1 VFIGGEQGPFA
12 KTFSGMIHKFFVA
25 FIPIFV
31 AIDPIGLV
39 AMFMGLAGNASRQQ
53 RHREGFTGIFTALCI
68 AVGFVFLGKIIFTA
82 LGITVADF
90 QVAGG
95 LILLGLAGRELLN
108 IAPADR
114 EATDDFGV
122 VPLGMPLIAG
132 PALLTALLILVDTV
146 GLIFTLFSMVVN
158 LALVAVAFWNADL
171 VARWMGRQG
180 LRCVSKIVALLLAA
194 IAVSLIRRGW
204 QGV

>member
-1 VFIGGEQGPFA
+1 MV
-12 KTFSGMIHKFFVA
+12 HKFFVA

-31 AIDPIGLV
+31 AIDAVGLV
-39 AMFMGLAGNASRQQ
+39 AMFMGLAGDAPREQRQ
-53 RHREGFTGIFTALCI
+53 REGFIAIFTALCI
-68 AVGFVFLGKIIFTA
+68 SVGFIFLGKIIFTA

-108 IAPADR
+108 VAPASR

-132 PALLTALLILVDTV
+132 PALLTALLSLSIQSAWCLRLRRFWSISRWSWSRSGMPILSRA
-146 GLIFTLFSMVVN
+146 G
-158 LALVAVAFWNADL
+158 WADKGY
-171 VARWMGRQG
+171 AGCR
-180 LRCVSKIVALLLAA
+180 K
-194 IAVSLIRRGW
+194 
-204 QGV
+204 

>member
-1 VFIGGEQGPFA
+1 MV
-12 KTFSGMIHKFFVA
+12 HKFLVA

-39 AMFMGLAGNASRQQ
+39 AVFMGLAGSAPREQRQ
-53 RHREGFTGIFTALCI
+53 REGFTGVFTALCVS
-68 AVGFVFLGKIIFTA
+68 VGFVFLGKIIFTA

-114 EATDDFGV
+114 QATADFGV

-132 PALLTALLILVDTV
+132 PAVLTALLILVDTV
-146 GLIFTLFSMVVN
+146 GLVFTLFSLLVN

-180 LRCVSKIVALLLAA
+180 LRGISKIVALLLAA

-204 QGV
+204 NGV

>member
-1 VFIGGEQGPFA
+1 MV
-12 KTFSGMIHKFFVA
+12 HKFFVA

-39 AMFMGLAGNASRQQ
+39 AVFMGLAGDTPREERQ
-53 RHREGFTGIFTALCI
+53 REGFIAIFTALCI
-68 AVGFVFLGKIIFTA
+68 AVGFIFLGKIVFTA
-82 LGITVADF
+82 LGITVSDF

-108 IAPADR
+108 VSRASR
-114 EATDDFGV
+114 EATNDFGV

-132 PALLTALLILVDTV
+132 PALLTALLVLVDTV
-146 GLIFTLFSMVVN
+146 GLVFAIAALLVN
-158 LALVAVAFWNADL
+158 LALVVIAFWNADF
-171 VARWMGRQG
+171 VARCMGRQG
-180 LRCVSKIVALLLAA
+180 LRGVSKIIALLLAA

-204 QGV
+204 HGV

>member
-1 VFIGGEQGPFA
+1 MFLCSESRGSVTKP
-12 KTFSGMIHKFFVA
+12 KSMVHKFFIA

-31 AIDPIGLV
+31 AIDAVGLV
-39 AMFMGLAGNASRQQ
+39 AVFMGLAGDVPREQRQ
-53 RHREGFTGIFTALCI
+53 REGFIAIFTALCVS
-68 AVGFVFLGKIIFTA
+68 VGFIFLGKIIFNA

-108 IAPADR
+108 VAPASSG
-114 EATDDFGV
+114 ATNDFGV

-146 GLIFTLFSMVVN
+146 GLVFTLAALLVN
-158 LALVAVAFWNADL
+158 LVLVVIAFWNADF

-180 LRCVSKIVALLLAA
+180 LRGISKIVALLLAA

-204 QGV
+204 QGA

>member
-1 VFIGGEQGPFA
+1 MV
-12 KTFSGMIHKFFVA
+12 HKFFVA

-31 AIDPIGLV
+31 AMYAVGLV
-39 AMFMGLAGNASRQQ
+39 PIVMGLAADAPREHRQRQ
-53 RHREGFTGIFTALCI
+53 GFIAIFTALCVS
-68 AVGFVFLGKIIFTA
+68 VGFVFLGKIIFTA

-108 IAPADR
+108 ISPADR
-114 EATDDFGV
+114 EATADFGV

-132 PALLTALLILVDTV
+132 PAVLTALLILVDTV
-146 GLIFTLFSMVVN
+146 GLVFTLFSLLVN

-180 LRCVSKIVALLLAA
+180 LRGISKIVALLLAA
-194 IAVSLIRRGW
+194 IAVSLIRRA
-204 QGV
+204 

>member
-1 VFIGGEQGPFA
+1 VIE
-12 KTFSGMIHKFFVA
+12 KFFLA

-39 AMFMGLAGNASRQQ
+39 AVFMGLGTSASREQ
-53 RHREGFTGIFTALCI
+53 RKRQAFLGILTALCVAI
-68 AVGFVFLGKIIFTA
+68 GFIFLGKLIFSA

-95 LILLGLAGRELLN
+95 LILLGLAGRELLG
-108 IAPADR
+108 IGPHDR
-114 EATDDFGV
+114 GGSDEFGV

-146 GLIFTLFSMVVN
+146 GLVFTLVSLLVN
-158 LALVAVAFWNADL
+158 LALVAVAFYNADQFT
-171 VARWMGRQG
+171 RWMGRQG
-180 LRCVSKIVALLLAA
+180 LRGVSKMIALLLGAF
-194 IAVSLIRRGW
+194 AVSLIRRGW
-204 QGV
+204 HAVG

>member
-1 VFIGGEQGPFA
+1 
-12 KTFSGMIHKFFVA
+12 MIEKFFLA

-39 AMFMGLAGNASRQQ
+39 AIFMGLGTSASRERRKRQA
-53 RHREGFTGIFTALCI
+53 FLGIFTALCV
-68 AVGFVFLGKIIFTA
+68 AVGFIFLGKIIFAA

-95 LILLGLAGRELLN
+95 LILLGLAGRELLGLGLH
-108 IAPADR
+108 DR
-114 EATDDFGV
+114 DSSDEFGI

-146 GLIFTLFSMVVN
+146 GLVFTLISLLVN
-158 LALVAVAFWNADL
+158 LGLVAIAFCNADQFT
-171 VARWMGRQG
+171 RWMGKQG
-180 LRCVSKIVALLLAA
+180 LRGVSKIIALLLAA
-194 IAVSLIRRGW
+194 IAISLIRRGW
-204 QGV
+204 HTVS

>member
-1 VFIGGEQGPFA
+1 MSVSSVFICGRRNPLD
-12 KTFSGMIHKFFVA
+12 MVHKFFVA

-31 AIDPIGLV
+31 SIDAIGLV
-39 AMFMGLAGNASRQQ
+39 AMFLGLAGDTPREQRQ
-53 RHREGFTGIFTALCI
+53 REGFIAIFTALCI
-68 AVGFVFLGKIIFTA
+68 SVGFIFLGKIIFTA

-95 LILLGLAGRELLN
+95 LILLGIAGRELLN
-108 IAPADR
+108 VAPTSR

-132 PALLTALLILVDTV
+132 PALLTALLVLVDTV
-146 GLIFTLFSMVVN
+146 GLVFTVAALLVN
-158 LALVAVAFWNADL
+158 LALVVIAFWNADL
-171 VARWMGRQG
+171 VAHWMGRQG
-180 LRCVSKIVALLLAA
+180 LRGVSKIVALLLAA

-204 QGV
+204 HGS

>member
-1 VFIGGEQGPFA
+1 
-12 KTFSGMIHKFFVA
+12 MIERFFLA

-39 AMFMGLAGNASRQQ
+39 AIFMGLGTSTSREQ
-53 RHREGFTGIFTALCI
+53 RKRQAFLGIFTALGI
-68 AVGFVFLGKIIFTA
+68 AIGFIFLGKIIFAA

-95 LILLGLAGRELLN
+95 LILLGLAGRELLG
-108 IAPADR
+108 IGPHDR
-114 EATDDFGV
+114 SGSDEFGV

-146 GLIFTLFSMVVN
+146 GLVFTFASLLVN
-158 LALVAVAFWNADL
+158 LALVAIALCNADRFT
-171 VARWMGRQG
+171 RWMGKQG
-180 LRCVSKIVALLLAA
+180 LRGVSKIIALLLAA

-204 QGV
+204 HGV